1 MAFSIKRKRLT
12 KLDGTLGGQE
22 APDPKKRKRILLIL
36 LFLILLASNIF
47 LFNRLVKSRKTI
59 IYQQQTLEKSQEPQ
73 DASSEVAGK
82 WLGLCKKDSIHSIDD
97 FKKTLEND
105 PMLAIYFY
113 DFDFRYARMGK
124 LEESLWAYIAYRKN
138 DKISITKRVVRLKKG
153 DGYITDGKRW
163 VRTYCC
169 NDYVNGS
176 VDEEVDA
183 PMPLDEWLAKYSKF
197 GPRNSNFTVVPEPST
212 VILMGTGI
220 SALGMI
226 AYYRNRV
233 QRLKVRRKRSRTVA
247 RS

>member
-1 MAFSIKRKRLT
+1 MGFSIKRKRLV
-12 KLDGTLGGQE
+12 KQGDTLVGQE

-36 LFLILLASNIF
+36 LFAILLVSNLF
-47 LFNRLVKSRKTI
+47 LFNRLVKSRKVI
-59 IYQQQTLEKSQEPQ
+59 IYQQKTLENMQEPQ
-73 DASSEVAGK
+73 DASSEVDGK
-82 WLGLCKKDSIHSIDD
+82 WLGLCKKNSIHSIED
-97 FKKTLEND
+97 FRKTLEND

-138 DKISITKRVVRLKKG
+138 DRISITKRVVRLKKG

-176 VDEEVDA
+176 DEEKVDA
-183 PMPLDEWLAKYSKF
+183 PMPLDEWLAKYAKY

-226 AYYRNRV
+226 AFYRNRLK
-233 QRLKVRRKRSRTVA
+233 RLKIRIKLRRPVA